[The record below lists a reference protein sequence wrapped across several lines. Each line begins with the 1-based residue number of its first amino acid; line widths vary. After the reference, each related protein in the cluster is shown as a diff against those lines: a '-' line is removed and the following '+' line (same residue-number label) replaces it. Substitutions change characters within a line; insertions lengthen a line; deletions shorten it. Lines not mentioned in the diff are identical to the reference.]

1 VKQLRQQTSDFGG
14 PDRPM
19 GQLLAQWFSERA
31 PASAP
36 ASLVPS
42 VRARITATPR
52 RSGWRIRDWWF
63 WRSGARSG
71 TGLAMAT
78 ATGVLVMALLGV
90 GGTGFFLL
98 ATMGEA
104 APLPQA
110 PGVGMATPGES
121 SAAVAEGTPTAA
133 ETVTTAEPVAAVMPA
148 ATQDGA
154 TAVAGAITGAPA
166 ILDAGTPTAA
176 GADVTDIAGI
186 VTEGTVAFDDVRL
199 SGTQRTAHQE
209 RRFEP
214 DVSVAS
220 GALSIENAA
229 GAWTGTFVSITPPD
243 RAGSL
248 RQAELV
254 GSGEYEGLSA
264 ILRYDLGKAWGDP
277 AMIVGVVYPGALP
290 DYPGT
295 EGFERY
301 APYWDGPAR
310 QSKSRPGASGDSS
323 DLPAYVRGSLAQSV
337 EWLSDHA
344 RFSDDSPQMQLRPEW
359 MLGHLALDEPRLE
372 SRDYEVIVNADYFRG
387 LENGA
392 AMAGISRGSS
402 ADGGGW
408 VGRSRGYADPDAAF
422 LSGMHSITELT
433 GTGAHEGLTAI
444 LFSDPRPAA
453 ATDYLLSWSV
463 EGMLFAGDLPP
474 HPEGP

>member
-1 VKQLRQQTSDFGG
+1 MKQLRQRPSDFGE

-36 ASLVPS
+36 ANLVPS
-42 VRARITATPR
+42 VHARIAATPR
-52 RSGWRIRDWWF
+52 RGAWRIRDRWF
-63 WRSGARSG
+63 WRSDRRWG
-71 TGLAMAT
+71 TGMVMAS

-90 GGTGFFLL
+90 GGTSVYLL

-104 APLPQA
+104 APLVEA
-110 PGVGMATPGES
+110 PGVGMATPGKS
-121 SAAVAEGTPTAA
+121 HAVVAQGTPAAA

-154 TAVAGAITGAPA
+154 TAVAGTITGAPA
-166 ILDAGTPTAA
+166 ILEAGTPTAA

-186 VTEGTVAFDDVRL
+186 GTEGTVAFDDARL

-214 DVSVAS
+214 DASVAS

-229 GAWTGTFVSITPPD
+229 GAWTGTFVSITPPG

-277 AMIVGVVYPGALP
+277 QMIVGVVYPGARP
-290 DYPGT
+290 DYPDA
-295 EGFERY
+295 ERFERY
-301 APYWDGPAR
+301 ASYWDGPTR
-310 QSKSRPGASGDSS
+310 PSQSRPGANGGTK
-323 DLPAYVRGSLAQSV
+323 DLPAHVRGSLAQSV

-372 SRDYEVIVNADYFRG
+372 SRDYEVLANADYFRG

-392 AMAGISRGSS
+392 AMAGVSRGSS

-422 LSGMHSITELT
+422 LRGMHSVTELT
-433 GTGAHEGLTAI
+433 GTGSHEGLTAI

-474 HPEGP
+474 RAEGP